1 MLFQD
6 RYNVITTTNLGLLE
20 KFVGT
25 YSADLVIIDA
35 IPSEKVLERLEGLGG
50 VKSDL
55 PIIMLYVYNSRETQ
69 LDTAIRKHV
78 DSVFYKPFE
87 IDSVSDRIGTL
98 LKD

>member
-1 MLFQD
+1 M
-6 RYNVITTTNLGLLE
+6 ITTTNLGLLD

-35 IPSEKVLERLEGLGG
+35 IPSQKMLGRLEGLREI
-50 VKSDL
+50 KSDL
-55 PIIMLYVYNSRETQ
+55 PIIMLYVYNSKEVE

-87 IDSVSDRIGTL
+87 IDSVSERIGSL
-98 LKD
+98 LNG